1 MTLAGRNQVG
11 LTAQEIARCIEAWE
25 VLCGDKKWELAT
37 DYAYHH
43 SSRTRFNEIDG
54 KVYLGADV
62 KPGIGI
68 EANARMSFLACL
80 AHELAH
86 AERFGIGFQRPL
98 GLPDNLIDEA
108 EASLHASFMPTLSLR
123 DREDLIEDARERLN
137 QWFALNQMEIEQ

>member
-1 MTLAGRNQVG
+1 MILAGRNQVG
-11 LTAQEIARCIEAWE
+11 LTTQEIARCAEAWE
-25 VLCGDKKWELAT
+25 VLCGDKKWELVT
-37 DYAYHH
+37 DYAHRH
-43 SSRTRFNEIDG
+43 SSRTCFNEFDG

-62 KPGIGI
+62 KPGVGI

-86 AERFGIGFQRPL
+86 AERFRIGFQRPL

-137 QWFALNQMEIEQ
+137 QWFAVKQSEVAQ

>member
-1 MTLAGRNQVG
+1 MILAGRNQVG
-11 LTAQEIARCIEAWE
+11 LTVQEISRCVEAWE
-25 VLCGDKKWELAT
+25 VLCGDKRWELVT
-37 DYAYHH
+37 DDAHDH
-43 SSRTRFNEIDG
+43 SSCTRFNEFDR

-62 KPGIGI
+62 KPGVGI

-86 AERFGIGFQRPL
+86 AERFRIGFQRPL
-98 GLPDNLIDEA
+98 ELPDNLIDEA

-137 QWFALNQMEIEQ
+137 QWLAHNQIEVGQ